1 MSRCPCAMNILGASP
16 VPRAVTHRTSRARA
30 RARRSPTP
38 AQAASRTSGL
48 VRQTAMSSLLL
59 EYLDQVYR
67 AAMRRDQA
75 RMRELLEHG
84 LAMQLPGEVRAEA
97 LAIVNAPRASLRA
110 PIRMLQHRQR
120 IVQLEMDLPDED
132 DTQLELDLRGQRQ
145 ARAALGADD

>member
-1 MSRCPCAMNILGASP
+1 VAS
-16 VPRAVTHRTSRARA
+16 
-30 RARRSPTP
+30 
-38 AQAASRTSGL
+38 L
-48 VRQTAMSSLLL
+48 VL
-59 EYLDQVYR
+59 EYLDQLYR

-97 LAIVNAPRASLRA
+97 LAIVNAPRGSLRA

-132 DTQLELDLRGQRQ
+132 DPQLELDLRQR
-145 ARAALGADD
+145 RATAGLGAQD

>member
-1 MSRCPCAMNILGASP
+1 M
-16 VPRAVTHRTSRARA
+16 TSI
-30 RARRSPTP
+30 
-38 AQAASRTSGL
+38 
-48 VRQTAMSSLLL
+48 LL

-84 LAMQLPGEVRAEA
+84 LASQLPGEVRAEA

-120 IVQLEMDLPDED
+120 IVQLELDLPDED
-132 DTQLELDLRGQRQ
+132 DAQLELDLRTSERR
-145 ARAALGADD
+145 ARAAFGADD